1 MSKARELAELGAVYD
16 SGALSNRNVLIN
28 GSMQISQRATSVTG
42 ITGSGYN
49 TVDRWRVGNSSAGT
63 WTMAKTAVTDLP
75 SFRNSLKMDCT
86 TADGSLGVN
95 DNLVIEQRFEGQNVQ
110 QFQKGTS
117 SAKSWTL
124 SFYVKG
130 TTTGTYICQLFDN
143 DNNRFVS
150 KSYTISS
157 ANTWEYKTI
166 TFPPDTTGAINDSN
180 GNNFIVSWYLAAGSN
195 FTSGSLQTAW
205 AGNTAANKAVGQVN
219 LAASTSNDW
228 QITGV
233 QLEVGDTATPF
244 EHRSF
249 GDELLRCK
257 RYFEVYA
264 PVTNDDGSLLVV
276 RTRTNVNNYNGIV
289 YFLEKR
295 AQPTCTLDYD
305 RLHKP
310 GVAKDTLSDISVTI
324 GSGQT
329 QSCTVNC
336 TAANDSTISTTG
348 FLGKSSG
355 TAKLSLDAEL

>member
-1 MSKARELAELGAVYD
+1 MSLARDIADLGSTATKID
-16 SGALSNRNVLIN
+16 GIGSNVIIN
-28 GSMQISQRATSVTG
+28 GAMTVSQRATSVTG

-86 TADGSLGVN
+86 TADGSLGAN

-195 FTSGSLQTAW
+195 LTSGSLQTAW

-228 QITGV
+228 QMTGV
-233 QLEVGDTATPF
+233 QLEVGTNDSDF
-244 EHRSF
+244 EHKSLAENLMDCQRYYF
-249 GDELLRCK
+249 QMNGD
-257 RYFEVYA
+257 
-264 PVTNDDGSLLVV
+264 
-276 RTRTNVNNYNGIV
+276 NG
-289 YFLEKR
+289 
-295 AQPTCTLDYD
+295 D
-305 RLHKP
+305 RLGIGGYAVGASEARMDVVFP
-310 GVAKDTLSDISVTI
+310 CSMRAAPTISGTGTAQFDATADSADFNVSAVVIDEAPTGIISSLGIQIASSSMTAGQSGGFRFRSTGTLSF
-324 GSGQT
+324 
-329 QSCTVNC
+329 
-336 TAANDSTISTTG
+336 A
-348 FLGKSSG
+348 
-355 TAKLSLDAEL
+355 AEL

>member
-1 MSKARELAELGAVYD
+1 MTKARTNASAASAV
-16 SGALSNRNVLIN
+16 GRNIVIN
-28 GSMQISQRATSVTG
+28 GAMTVSQRATSVTG

-86 TADGSLGVN
+86 TADGSLGAN

-195 FTSGSLQTAW
+195 LTSGSLQTAW

-228 QITGV
+228 QMTGV
-233 QLEVGDTATPF
+233 QLEVGPVATEF
-244 EHRSF
+244 EQEDF
-249 GDELLRCK
+249 GVTLAKCQ
-257 RYFEVYA
+257 RYYYKTGPIISNDAFCLGFNGSATVA
-264 PVTNDDGSLLVV
+264 VGVTHFPVTMRADPTALEQNGTAAHYKIAHASTTTTCSAVPAFDRATIDSGSVIFTV
-276 RTRTNVNNYNGIV
+276 
-289 YFLEKR
+289 
-295 AQPTCTLDYD
+295 
-305 RLHKP
+305 
-310 GVAKDTLSDISVTI
+310 
-324 GSGQT
+324 GSGL
-329 QSCTVNC
+329 
-336 TAANDSTISTTG
+336 TTG
-348 FLGKSSG
+348 QATELRSLNNTAFLAWS
-355 TAKLSLDAEL
+355 AEL